1 MKKCTYKIF
10 PLWQIDC
17 DFSTNRRVYLG
28 KKGSRDLNQPDAP
41 EKTGSSET
49 GKVTDHASSQCN
61 DQVTS
66 GKSGIQHRR
75 INLRKCLKTFRRF
88 TMRKD
93 KRMAFIVLQGIQD
106 SLSIKR
112 KNMIIRDEHNF
123 LSGKEFTDITSGLRQ
138 DSIFNINR
146 ISIRS

>member
-49 GKVTDHASSQCN
+49 GKVTDHASSSAMTRSLRVSLASSMQN
-61 DQVTS
+61 
-66 GKSGIQHRR
+66 KS
-75 INLRKCLKTFRRF
+75 
-88 TMRKD
+88 
-93 KRMAFIVLQGIQD
+93 AEV
-106 SLSIKR
+106 S
-112 KNMIIRDEHNF
+112 ENF
-123 LSGKEFTDITSGLRQ
+123 S
-138 DSIFNINR
+138 
-146 ISIRS
+146 